1 MSRMGTARVRMPESA
16 KRGEVIE
23 IRTLVQHPME
33 SGFRLGNTGKEIP
46 RHIVESFD
54 CTYNGREIFRAKLHP
69 AVSTN
74 PFFTFYAVAAESGDF
89 VFTWTD
95 DQGGVATATSHL
107 EVAQSKNG
115 MRTEQEHD

>member
-1 MSRMGTARVRMPESA
+1 MSRMGAARVRMPGNA

-33 SGFRLGNTGKEIP
+33 SGFRLDNTGKEIP
-46 RHIVESFD
+46 RHIIESFD

-74 PFFTFYAVAAESGDF
+74 PFFTFYAVAAENGDF
-89 VFTWTD
+89 VFTWKD
-95 DQGGVATATSHL
+95 DQGGVATVSQMLT
-107 EVAQSKNG
+107 VA
-115 MRTEQEHD
+115 

>member
-1 MSRMGTARVRMPESA
+1 MSRIGAARVRMPGSA

-33 SGFRLGNTGKEIP
+33 SGFRLDNTGKEIP

-54 CTYNGREIFRAKLHP
+54 CTYNGREIFRAKLYS

-74 PFFTFYAVAAESGDF
+74 PFFMFYAVAAESGDF
-89 VFTWTD
+89 VFTWKD
-95 DQGGVATATSHL
+95 DQGGVATATHSL
-107 EVAQSKNG
+107 AVVNS
-115 MRTEQEHD
+115 

>member
-1 MSRMGTARVRMPESA
+1 MGAARVRMPASA

-33 SGFRLGNTGKEIP
+33 SGFRLDNTGKAIA

-74 PFFTFYAVAAESGDF
+74 PFFTFYAVAVESGEF

-95 DQGGVATATSHL
+95 DQGGVATAASHID
-107 EVAQSKNG
+107 VV
-115 MRTEQEHD
+115 

>member
-1 MSRMGTARVRMPESA
+1 MSRMGAARVRMPANA

-33 SGFRLGNTGKEIP
+33 SGFRLNNTGKEIP
-46 RHIVESFD
+46 RHIIESFD
-54 CTYNGREIFRAKLHP
+54 CTYNGREIFRATLHP

-89 VFTWTD
+89 VFTWKD
-95 DQGGVATATSHL
+95 DQGGVATATSHID
-107 EVAQSKNG
+107 VV
-115 MRTEQEHD
+115 

>member
-1 MSRMGTARVRMPESA
+1 MSRMGAGRVRMPASA

-33 SGFRLGNTGKEIP
+33 SGFRLDNTGKAIA
-46 RHIVESFD
+46 RHIVEFFG

-89 VFTWTD
+89 VFTWKD

-107 EVAQSKNG
+107 DVV
-115 MRTEQEHD
+115 

>member
-1 MSRMGTARVRMPESA
+1 MSRMGAARVRMTASA
-16 KRGEVIE
+16 RRGEVIE

-33 SGFRLGNTGKEIP
+33 SGFRLDNTGKLIAP
-46 RHIVESFD
+46 HIVESFH

-74 PFFTFYAVAAESGDF
+74 PFFTFYVVAKDSGDF
-89 VFTWTD
+89 VFTWKD

-107 EVAQSKNG
+107 DVV
-115 MRTEQEHD
+115 

>member
-1 MSRMGTARVRMPESA
+1 VSRMGAARVRMPGSA
-16 KRGEVIE
+16 KRGEIIE

-33 SGFRLGNTGKEIP
+33 SGFRLDNTGKEIA

-54 CTYNGREIFRAKLHP
+54 CTYNGREIFRARLYP

-89 VFTWTD
+89 VFTWKD
-95 DQGGVATATSHL
+95 DQGGMATTTSHID
-107 EVAQSKNG
+107 VV
-115 MRTEQEHD
+115 